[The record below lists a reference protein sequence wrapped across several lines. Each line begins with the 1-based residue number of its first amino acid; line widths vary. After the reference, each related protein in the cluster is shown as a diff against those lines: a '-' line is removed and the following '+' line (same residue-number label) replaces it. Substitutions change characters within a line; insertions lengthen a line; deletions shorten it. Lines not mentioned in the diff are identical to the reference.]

1 MWNDMYVNLLDSGIF
16 TVCIC
21 DKISC
26 LYHENK
32 WLFTCQLWTVEAK
45 GRNRKYSGYMR
56 NHCGS
61 SSVGPQRTLGSV
73 LVFPRCPVFPK
84 HCIGEMASN
93 KNGPTAWDVGKLNS
107 GCRRDF
113 VCSQSFI
120 DFTVKGFPENLTEI
134 RSPPSLSLQMMVR
147 SVSSSFSYAPCPS
160 QHQDI

>member
-1 MWNDMYVNLLDSGIF
+1 
-16 TVCIC
+16 
-21 DKISC
+21 
-26 LYHENK
+26 
-32 WLFTCQLWTVEAK
+32 
-45 GRNRKYSGYMR
+45 
-56 NHCGS
+56 
-61 SSVGPQRTLGSV
+61 
-73 LVFPRCPVFPK
+73 
-84 HCIGEMASN
+84 MASN

-113 VCSQSFI
+113 VCSQSVI